1 MVRCLGV
8 LLISDYSLSFMKRS
22 IFRILAS
29 LALVKHSHAFSGAST
44 RKLVID
50 SSRSEYYV
58 PLQRHSSAP
67 LFAGAG
73 GRSSKDA
80 LYDSEGKPVK
90 PQVYPQRWV
99 QLGYLA
105 ALALLSDW
113 ICFSVAA
120 TPGIYEQTFHHSAAS
135 LIDIFLFTNVA
146 SSFLVTDT
154 VAKFGL
160 QRVIQF
166 AAVLM
171 TAGCWLRSGVSF
183 LPFLEGNS
191 LMSYSFFVAG
201 TVLVGAAQPF
211 FQCTPPLLSAKWFA
225 SSERATSTAIALNF
239 NQIGIA
245 TAFLVGGM
253 MATSSTGLE
262 NYFGLIA
269 VLCTLVTGGTMLQFE
284 NEPPIPPSMSELEK
298 KLKGE
303 KEPFFY
309 ESVKTFFATKGFTNA
324 LVAFICS
331 ISITNVVGAFIDDV
345 MKRGGITDQLQIDL
359 AGAGFELAILAGGIL
374 IGGYVDRTREYKK
387 VTMACLALSCLFVI
401 PLGLTEHAIG
411 KEPFLLLLSLFGLGL
426 TVGSIQPINA
436 ELAVD
441 VTYPGDE
448 TAVESVQQIGGNLI
462 SALLV
467 PIAELA
473 AHQDYEILPQVPWAA
488 SDIRGDSILLLIIT
502 LFTMV
507 YYSSFDAPLRRT
519 LADSEQPEIS
529 DESAVTSN
537 ILTVVDR
544 DPFI

>member
-1 MVRCLGV
+1 MKQ
-8 LLISDYSLSFMKRS
+8 SF
-22 IFRILAS
+22 FRILAS
-29 LALVKHSHAFSGAST
+29 LALVESSHAFIGASSQ
-44 RKLVID
+44 KLVIGKNA
-50 SSRSEYYV
+50 SWRKSKQYV
-58 PLQRHSSAP
+58 PLQPRTTVS
-67 LFAGAG
+67 FAGVG
-73 GRSSKDA
+73 DRSNKGA
-80 LYDSEGKPVK
+80 LFDDEGNPIT
-90 PQVYPQRWV
+90 PRVYPQRWV

-154 VAKFGL
+154 VTKFGL
-160 QRVIQF
+160 KRVIQF
-166 AAVLM
+166 AAILM
-171 TAGCWLRSGVSF
+171 TTGCWLRSGVSF

-191 LMSYSFFVAG
+191 LMSYSVFIAG

-269 VLCTLVTGGTMLQFE
+269 VLCTLIAGGTLLQFE
-284 NEPPIPPSMSELEK
+284 DEPPTPPSISELEK
-298 KLKGE
+298 KIKGE
-303 KEPFFY
+303 TEPPFL
-309 ESVKTFFATKGFTNA
+309 ESVKTFFATRGFINA

-331 ISITNVVGAFIDDV
+331 ISITNIVGAFIDEV

-359 AGAGFELAILAGGIL
+359 AGAGFELAILLGGIL
-374 IGGYVDRTREYKK
+374 IGGYVDRSREYKK
-387 VTMACLALSCLFVI
+387 VTMACLALSLLFVI

-411 KEPFLLLLSLFGLGL
+411 KEPLLLLLSLFGLGL

-473 AHQDYEILPQVPWAA
+473 AHQDYEILPQIPWAA
-488 SDIRGDSILLLIIT
+488 SDIRGDSVLLLVIVIFT
-502 LFTMV
+502 LG

-519 LADSEQPEIS
+519 LADSEEPEFT
-529 DESAVTSN
+529 DEPAVASNISAVSK
-537 ILTVVDR
+537 
-544 DPFI
+544 

>member
-1 MVRCLGV
+1 MRHKQVR
-8 LLISDYSLSFMKRS
+8 F
-22 IFRILAS
+22 
-29 LALVKHSHAFSGAST
+29 LALVALLFDSHGFVLNGK
-44 RKLVID
+44 RKLVEVP
-50 SSRSEYYV
+50 RSKTHV
-58 PLQRHSSAP
+58 PYFQRPS
-67 LFAGAG
+67 FAVNHPELDDVQP
-73 GRSSKDA
+73 R
-80 LYDSEGKPVK
+80 
-90 PQVYPQRWV
+90 VYPQRWI

-120 TPGIYEQTFHHSAAS
+120 TPGIYEETFHHSAAS
-135 LIDIFLFTNVA
+135 IIDIFLFTNVA

-160 QRVIQF
+160 QRVIQC
-166 AAVLM
+166 AALLM
-171 TAGCWLRSGVSF
+171 TVGCWCRSGISF

-253 MATSSTGLE
+253 MATSPVGLE

-269 VLCTLVTGGTMLQFE
+269 VLCTLVTGGTLLQFADD
-284 NEPPIPPSMSELEK
+284 PPIPPSLSELEK
-298 KLKGE
+298 KRKGE
-303 KEPFFY
+303 KEPPFL
-309 ESVKTFFATKGFTNA
+309 ESIQTFFATKGFTHA

-331 ISITNVVGAFIDDV
+331 ISITNVVGAFIDEV
-345 MKRGGITDQLQIDL
+345 MKRGGITGQLQIDL
-359 AGAGFELAILAGGIL
+359 AGAGFELAILVGGIL

-387 VTMACLALSCLFVI
+387 VTMACLVLSSLFVI

-411 KEPFLLLLSLFGLGL
+411 KEPILLLLSLFGLGL

-473 AHQDYEILPQVPWAA
+473 ARQDYELVPQIPWAA

-502 LFTMV
+502 LLTMG
-507 YYSSFDAPLRRT
+507 YYSLFDAPLRRT
-519 LADSEQPEIS
+519 MADAEAPEET
-529 DESAVTSN
+529 DETTIPSV
-537 ILTVVDR
+537 LFTVPENDS
-544 DPFI
+544 FIT